1 MKLKERYKSP
11 ENITDRLIFIKK
23 QIVVQEQKV
32 LNSWGFLITSTMD
45 SSKKQYWKY
54 LQIQKSQLQQEIFM
68 QYNNYETK
76 KWL

>member
-54 LQIQKSQLQQEIFM
+54 LQIQKSHLQQEIFM
-68 QYNNYETK
+68 KYNNYETK

>member
-76 KWL
+76 KW

>member
-1 MKLKERYKSP
+1 MKLKERCKSP